1 MNSLNSTINFS
12 IDFGFILPLFTLS
25 VALIVS
31 YISYP
36 VIIKV
41 ANVKNLMAEPNQR
54 DVHATKTPN
63 LGGIGIFLAIYLVV
77 TFLGNYFEGENLL
90 NLSGAMIV
98 MFFIG
103 LVDDLVGVSPK
114 SKLIGQ
120 ILAAL
125 SIILMTDLRL
135 ESLYG
140 VFGIYELPY
149 VVSVML
155 SLLFFVTIINAYNL
169 IDGVDGLA
177 GSFAITANVFF
188 AAFFY
193 FNANY
198 FMCFLSVGIIGAL
211 ISFLIFNFS
220 KTNKIFMGDTGSML
234 IGFLLAYQALN
245 FMSVDFTG
253 NFTLLDSKA
262 IVYVLALFSFPL
274 IDTIRVFFIRIKA
287 GKSPFTA
294 DNNHMHHNLLA
305 CGLKHWEISLVSV
318 MFTVFIISATFLFN
332 ELETNKL
339 LLILVSMWVVSA
351 IIIDNLNVSI
361 MPIHL
366 KIKQKMASKINFENA
381 VSTKAG
387 KVIFLKKSA

>member
-54 DVHATKTPN
+54 DVHSTKTPN

-120 ILAAL
+120 ILVAL

-177 GSFAITANVFF
+177 GTYAITITSFF
-188 AAFFY
+188 GIFY
-193 FNANY
+193 FFNGNDSM
-198 FMCFLSVGIIGAL
+198 FFLSICIVGAL
-211 ISFLIFNFS
+211 ISFLVFNFS
-220 KTNKIFMGDTGSML
+220 KKEKIFMGDTGSMV
-234 IGFLLAYQALN
+234 IGFLLAYQAFGFL
-245 FMSVDFTG
+245 SVEF
-253 NFTLLDSKA
+253 NPVFLIQSSKA
-262 IVYVLALFSFPL
+262 PVFILALFTFPFV
-274 IDTIRVFFIRIKA
+274 DTIRVFVIRVLNGQK
-287 GKSPFTA
+287 PFTA
-294 DNNHMHHNLLA
+294 DRNHIHHVFLDY
-305 CGLKHWEISLVSV
+305 GLKHWKISLVACLFSLL
-318 MFTVFIISATFLFN
+318 TVLGMFLFN
-332 ELETNKL
+332 ELSINKQLMFLVCLWGTFILFVRNLKL
-339 LLILVSMWVVSA
+339 L
-351 IIIDNLNVSI
+351 NN
-361 MPIHL
+361 
-366 KIKQKMASKINFENA
+366 IKGEVKKDQFTEEVKVEVKEHKGKTIVMRDMA
-381 VSTKAG
+381 
-387 KVIFLKKSA
+387 